1 MFKVQKY
8 LLCLLLQLH
17 KEVQLSLHLTAQS
30 CPSFTVVLTK
40 SKVLGEKKT
49 RLKKKQTKPFSAA
62 KLNLHITAVC
72 MAILYPTKQTSY
84 VPFQQEKNLDS
95 SISCKTKFSLKKKM
109 RTIGPQ
115 RVHVIIDMNC
125 YRCICYLWCPASH
138 RVFTRWP
145 PKNDG

>member
-8 LLCLLLQLH
+8 SLCLLLQLH

-49 RLKKKQTKPFSAA
+49 RLSGLSAA
-62 KLNLHITAVC
+62 KLNLHITAVF

-95 SISCKTKFSLKKKM
+95 SISCKTKFSLKKQL
-109 RTIGPQ
+109 RIIGPQ

-125 YRCICYLWCPASH
+125 YRCMCYLWCPASH

-145 PKNDG
+145 PKNDE

>member
-8 LLCLLLQLH
+8 SLCLLLQLH

-30 CPSFTVVLTK
+30 CPSFTVVLKK

-62 KLNLHITAVC
+62 KLNLHITAVF
-72 MAILYPTKQTSY
+72 MAILYQLSKCLMFLFNKKKIQTAVSLAKQ
-84 VPFQQEKNLDS
+84 NLV
-95 SISCKTKFSLKKKM
+95 LKKQL
-109 RTIGPQ
+109 RIIGPQ

-145 PKNDG
+145 PKNDE